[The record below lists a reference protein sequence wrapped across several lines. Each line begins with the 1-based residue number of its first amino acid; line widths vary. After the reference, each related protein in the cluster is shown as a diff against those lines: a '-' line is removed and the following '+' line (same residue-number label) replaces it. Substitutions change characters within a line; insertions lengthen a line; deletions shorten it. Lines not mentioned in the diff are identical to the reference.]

1 MASLDVVSNV
11 HTVDEAGN
19 VSITPTCS
27 YYNIT
32 NGTATIKTSPGR
44 LIGVIVNSHT
54 SGTIKLFDQA
64 SGAAGTAVGPII
76 CNTIT
81 LAAGERAIDF
91 RGLKFGTGCIGT
103 VGGTANLTFLYN

>member
-19 VSITPTCS
+19 VSITPSCS

-54 SGTIKLFDQA
+54 SGTIKLYDQA
-64 SGAAGTAVGPII
+64 NNTSGYGPII